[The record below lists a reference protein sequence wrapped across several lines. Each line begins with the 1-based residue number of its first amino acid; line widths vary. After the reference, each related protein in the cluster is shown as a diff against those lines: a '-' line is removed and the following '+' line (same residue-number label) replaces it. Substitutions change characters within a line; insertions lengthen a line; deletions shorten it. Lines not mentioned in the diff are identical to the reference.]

1 MWRSEWY
8 YIDLPLLP
16 HSARKH
22 GLAEGGGYLK
32 GLVAVCVG
40 LSQLMVRRAK
50 GKEGIKA
57 REREFVAGRRL

>member
-1 MWRSEWY
+1 MDFVCAITMRAGRP
-8 YIDLPLLP
+8 D
-16 HSARKH
+16 A